1 MNLTSKMLSSSIRQ
15 LGKGQDFVT
24 TGTTPNFD
32 YIIACDGHGDDSCIN
47 ELRDVEWAT
56 IILEEDPVAKLR
68 EWLQTTRMAYVFMS
82 GSTLAIA
89 RIYKDYIELINVGDS
104 QLMVIMDNAV
114 AYISEPHDLSNAE
127 EKERV
132 TPLLQRTTMGI
143 KLVVLSPTQIM
154 AKRVPLA
161 VFSQYTTQLT
171 LASTQSLGHCNVTGL
186 CPSIVKIPYD
196 TQKIRVIVMSDG
208 ITDMLN
214 VEHDLS
220 DLCTLTA
227 EELADKYERRW
238 MQEWI
243 VCEDKTATGEAK
255 STFGDYDDLL
265 IGIWTNYI
273 I

>member
-1 MNLTSKMLSSSIRQ
+1 MQNNLKMLSSSIRQ
-15 LGKGQDFVT
+15 LGKGQDLVI
-24 TGTTPNFD
+24 TGITSDFD
-32 YIIACDGHGDDSCIN
+32 YIIVCDGHGNDACIA
-47 ELRDVEWAT
+47 ELRDAEWAT

-89 RIYKDYIELINVGDS
+89 RIYKEYIELINVGDS
-104 QLMVIMDNAV
+104 QLMVIMDNEIV
-114 AYISEPHDLSNAE
+114 HVSEPHDLSNAV
-127 EKERV
+127 EKERA
-132 TPLLQRTTMGI
+132 TPLMRRTTMGI
-143 KLVVLSPTQIM
+143 KLMVLSPTHIM
-154 AKRVPLA
+154 AKHVPLA

-186 CPSIVKIPYD
+186 CPSVVKIPYD
-196 TQKIRVIVMSDG
+196 KQKIRVIVMSDG

-243 VCEDKTATGEAK
+243 VCEDETDLESEAK
-255 STFGDYDDLL
+255 SQFGDYDDLA
-265 IGIWTNYI
+265 IGIWTN
-273 I
+273 